1 MSADRKTQLNNSA
14 CEIID
19 YFSSKNVEAYII
31 DSTGKADFELFE
43 SQRIY
48 IERVNYGTIDYFWL
62 FEVFVF
68 RKEGH
73 TTTLKKRK
81 L

>member
-19 YFSSKNVEAYII
+19 YFSSKNVEAYIV
-31 DSTGKADFELFE
+31 DTTGKADFEIFE

-48 IERVNYGTIDYFWL
+48 IERVKIITIIDSF
-62 FEVFVF
+62 
-68 RKEGH
+68 
-73 TTTLKKRK
+73 
-81 L
+81 

>member
-19 YFSSKNVEAYII
+19 YFSAKNVEAYIV
-31 DSTGKADFELFE
+31 DTTGKADFEIFE

-48 IERVNYGTIDYFWL
+48 IERVNDSTIDNYL
-62 FEVFVF
+62 VS
-68 RKEGH
+68 
-73 TTTLKKRK
+73 
-81 L
+81 